1 MAIANSTGREM
12 RGPANR
18 VVGVAAALLVLLGSP
33 ATPMAA
39 STSQR
44 QVRPP
49 SAHRGGAAATRRP
62 PRRPGFLRK
71 LLCRRD
77 CAARRKPVARTNP
90 VAVAPRPA
98 RAAGPRPFV
107 SAAELPPPRHG
118 TVRLYRGTGHPDRV
132 QVSRSLRGRPAAE
145 VPRGD
150 QHFFDLVRGS
160 EIARL
165 HAQGAETH
173 PDAVSMTSDLLTA
186 TSVARTHE
194 GGAVMVYDLPA
205 DLVSRLPQGDRT
217 MGEYIIKYSIPT
229 DYLVGVIPA
238 PRRR

>member
-1 MAIANSTGREM
+1 M

-18 VVGVAAALLVLLGSP
+18 IVGVAAALLVLLGSP

-39 STSQR
+39 STSHK

-49 SAHRGGAAATRRP
+49 TARHAGGTAATRRP

-77 CAARRKPVARTNP
+77 CAARRKPAARTNP
-90 VAVAPRPA
+90 VSVAPRPA
-98 RAAGPRPFV
+98 RPAGPRRFA
-107 SAAELPPPRHG
+107 SAAELPRPRHG

-132 QVSRSLRGRPAAE
+132 QVSRSLRGGPPGAE

-150 QHFFDLVRGS
+150 QHFFDVIRGS

-165 HAQGAETH
+165 HSQGAETH

-186 TSVARTHE
+186 TSVARTHP

-238 PRRR
+238 PRRH